1 MEGSFYPPYCIEG
14 VNMDNL
20 HIICP
25 VRGQLKVKKKSKDG
39 LTPKE
44 EFFRVEAIKYLINL
58 GYPKEN
64 FYIEPIVKKF
74 GNGGRNSFRSDFAI
88 LKKPKSQY
96 NNFDPD
102 EIMKEVILLCE
113 VKRDNAAKD
122 YVKMTQVKP
131 MLDFAKDIN
140 AIGLYWDN
148 IEHRVFWNT
157 LNDGIREIKEGPL
170 SFLPKYGCKIAAKK
184 LTFNKLMEADSLL
197 DVFSR
202 IEDILHQASFSPESR
217 YGIILK
223 LLLTKIFDEH
233 AYETRG
239 DEPVGIQDY
248 I

>member
-1 MEGSFYPPYCIEG
+1 
-14 VNMDNL
+14 MDNL

-88 LKKPKSQY
+88 LKKAKSQY

-148 IEHRVFWNT
+148 IEHLSVIASQEVT
-157 LNDGIREIKEGPL
+157 VCQDDGLWLVRTQIG
-170 SFLPKYGCKIAAKK
+170 G
-184 LTFNKLMEADSLL
+184 
-197 DVFSR
+197 
-202 IEDILHQASFSPESR
+202 
-217 YGIILK
+217 
-223 LLLTKIFDEH
+223 
-233 AYETRG
+233 
-239 DEPVGIQDY
+239 QDNA
-248 I
+248 

>member
-202 IEDILHQASFSPESR
+202 VSYACSSNIFVSSNLR
-217 YGIILK
+217 IIPY
-223 LLLTKIFDEH
+223 LLSGEKD
-233 AYETRG
+233 A
-239 DEPVGIQDY
+239 
-248 I
+248 